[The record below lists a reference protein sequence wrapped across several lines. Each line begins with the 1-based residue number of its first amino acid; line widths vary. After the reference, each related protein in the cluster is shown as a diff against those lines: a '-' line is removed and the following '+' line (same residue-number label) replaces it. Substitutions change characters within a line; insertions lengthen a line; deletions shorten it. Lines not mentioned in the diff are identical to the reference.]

1 VLFEEVFIDF
11 IHLPDGGSDE
21 GLQSNLIDDPG
32 EPLCEVEDELSG
44 GFGEEVFGA
53 LGAFDVEADI
63 IAGII
68 DGKSPESVCETDALS
83 EGFILRLL
91 EPEGEFLRP

>member
-1 VLFEEVFIDF
+1 
-11 IHLPDGGSDE
+11 
-21 GLQSNLIDDPG
+21 
-32 EPLCEVEDELSG
+32 VEDELSG
-44 GFGEEVFGA
+44 RFGKEVFGT

-83 EGFILRLL
+83 VHFEVA
-91 EPEGEFLRP
+91 

>member
-1 VLFEEVFIDF
+1 MELRN
-11 IHLPDGGSDE
+11 E

-32 EPLCEVEDELSG
+32 QALCEVEDELSG

-63 IAGII
+63 IAGVI
-68 DGKSPESVCETDALS
+68 DGEPSEGVCETDALS

-91 EPEGEFLRP
+91 ELEGEFLRS